1 MQLLNMPPGGV
12 YFISQALHMHIKEIY
27 LVSVVFCF
35 HASCREVWVCV
46 DLGQFRLTT
55 WMFMVGSGQV
65 WYLKVIH
72 GWRQTLSGASP
83 VPLVQSVPRLRA
95 QHPGRLF
102 LLKVLD
108 ESHSSVRA
116 GQIVATCTSTET
128 ELVTTMGGV
137 LYSQSHSGQIDARLQ
152 GSPLKLLR
160 AIETHTL
167 EFPQCH

>member
-1 MQLLNMPPGGV
+1 M
-12 YFISQALHMHIKEIY
+12 
-27 LVSVVFCF
+27 
-35 HASCREVWVCV
+35 
-46 DLGQFRLTT
+46 
-55 WMFMVGSGQV
+55 
-65 WYLKVIH
+65 
-72 GWRQTLSGASP
+72 
-83 VPLVQSVPRLRA
+83 PLVQSVPRLRA

-108 ESHSSVRA
+108 ESHSSISA

-137 LYSQSHSGQIDARLQ
+137 LYSQSHSRQIDAGLQ